1 MPPGHAAMESAS
13 TKALLAKFEDLQVWR
28 AGDQRAPHKPL
39 LALWAIGRCLAGEP
53 RLAPFAEADRGL
65 TALLRDFGPHRA
77 RVHTEHPFWRLR
89 NDGLWEVEDAD
100 LVTTTSKG
108 DAHRRSLLEHNNHAG
123 FPESIHEALS
133 SDENLAKQIAH
144 ALVDAHFP
152 ASLHAEIL
160 KSAGIEPAYVT
171 TRRMPRD
178 PRFPELV
185 LEAYGHRCAVCGF
198 AVRLNEKPSDL
209 KPRTSSGTGRAG
221 PTSWRTRS
229 RSARFTIASST
240 RAPSRSGPSR
250 RIVVTAQATGAGHEE
265 ALGRFHA
272 RPIALPSS
280 PGDAP
285 DTVFSAWHT
294 REVFVPPG
302 YLILEKQSAC

>member
-1 MPPGHAAMESAS
+1 MPPRHAAMESAS
-13 TKALLAKFEDLQVWR
+13 TKALLAKFENLQVWR

-53 RLAPFAEADRGL
+53 RLAPFAEADLGL
-65 TALLRDFGPHRA
+65 TALLRDFDPHRA

-89 NDGLWEVEDAD
+89 NDGLWEVEGAD
-100 LVTTTSKG
+100 QVTTTSKG
-108 DAHRRSLLEHNNHAG
+108 DAHRRSLREHNNHAG
-123 FPESIHEALS
+123 FPETVHAALS
-133 SDENLAKQIAH
+133 ADENLAKQIAH

-160 KSAGIEPAYVT
+160 QAAGIEPAYVT

-178 PRFPELV
+178 PRFPEQV

-198 AVRLNEKPSDL
+198 AVRLNEKPIGL
-209 KPRTSSGTGRAG
+209 EAAHIKWHGARG
-221 PTSWRTRS
+221 PDVVANALSLCALHHRLFDKG
-229 RSARFTIASST
+229 AFTL
-240 RAPSRSGPSR
+240 GPSR
-250 RIVVTAQATGAGHEE
+250 QIVVTAQATGAGHEE

-272 RPIALPSS
+272 KPIALPASRD
-280 PGDAP
+280 DAP
-285 DTVFSAWHT
+285 DLVFAGWHT

-302 YLILEKQSAC
+302 YLILEEQSAC

>member
-1 MPPGHAAMESAS
+1 MPPRHAAMESAS
-13 TKALLAKFEDLQVWR
+13 TKALLAKFENLQVWR

-89 NDGLWEVEDAD
+89 NDGLWEVEGAD
-100 LVTTTSKG
+100 QVTTTSKG
-108 DAHRRSLLEHNNHAG
+108 DAHRRSLVEHNNLAG
-123 FPESIHEALS
+123 FLETVHAVLS
-133 SDENLAKQIAH
+133 SDENLAKRIAH

-178 PRFPELV
+178 PRFPEQV

-198 AVRLNEKPSDL
+198 AVRLNEKPIGL
-209 KPRTSSGTGRAG
+209 EAAHIKWHGARG
-221 PTSWRTRS
+221 PDVVANALALCALHHRLFDKGV
-229 RSARFTIASST
+229 FTL
-240 RAPSRSGPSR
+240 GPSR
-250 RIVVTAQATGAGHEE
+250 QVVVTAQATGAGHEE
-265 ALGRFHA
+265 ALGRFHSK
-272 RPIALPSS
+272 RIALPAK

-285 DTVFSAWHT
+285 DTVFAGWHT

-302 YLILEKQSAC
+302 YLILEEQSAC